1 MKTRRL
7 LLTLFGAS
15 LAIVYAAGLSLV
27 APGQHSA
34 TVRRGA
40 TGPLSQTGAANPA
53 WPATCQRLAAKVS
66 PGFESANARALRTGV
81 SVVTLAP
88 AAGLFRTGRRGGA
101 FATGTRAVLSLS
113 GRYPVSCCMTCP
125 HSWAATPIAATEVE
139 L

>member
-40 TGPLSQTGAANPA
+40 LLLLVMGCYGWCFGGERHLATRWLVLDLLLMPLALAGAAIA
-53 WPATCQRLAAKVS
+53 GIVFAVS
-66 PGFESANARALRTGV
+66 SAIRWLCSLV
-81 SVVTLAP
+81 
-88 AAGLFRTGRRGGA
+88 GR
-101 FATGTRAVLSLS
+101 
-113 GRYPVSCCMTCP
+113 
-125 HSWAATPIAATEVE
+125 
-139 L
+139 